1 MLISDNKIEF
11 SSNFTLLA
19 LESTWSE
26 VNEHFLD
33 WESRE
38 FKEPAECE
46 VFFMMTKGLRPLW
59 LYAFAGRILM
69 DFLGKKSAKNLG

>member
-46 VFFMMTKGLRPLW
+46 VFFMMTK
-59 LYAFAGRILM
+59 A
-69 DFLGKKSAKNLG
+69 